1 MPIPRST
8 AITPLLLTTLTGAL
22 AAQTFT
28 VVPAAY
34 AGADAISY
42 EWLAG
47 ASRDLRQQTLIGQS
61 HLQPLLGRTITA
73 FEFRRTAADEVYQ
86 PGTAN
91 WTVRMSISPHS
102 PLTASSNYADNPGP
116 SPVLV
121 YQGPVSLPLSPP
133 AADPNVAWSASNVV
147 RVVLQTPFVYQGGT
161 LCVDVIGAPIAGQNA
176 NWWMADAEFE
186 DLAGTAVDL
195 GNGCGIYGGPQH
207 RWANVATRSLLPG
220 AYARFFAYGTPG
232 GLALAAFGQPNPIG
246 VPLSALG
253 FPSGAGCDLHLSTVD
268 TILVEIFEP
277 QAAPFPVPAGGIAE
291 VRLKLPIDPVIL
303 GFTMTTQW
311 LDWSQMATSQAIVW
325 SVAGAVPTLDMALL
339 EGHPQELGGE
349 LSVHLAPVIRFEHQ

>member
-1 MPIPRST
+1 LLCGTSWTGAFVRQATQKGRSTIRSSTRATSAWRGLSPRSLSVGT
-8 AITPLLLTTLTGAL
+8 WPPCA
-22 AAQTFT
+22 
-28 VVPAAY
+28 
-34 AGADAISY
+34 
-42 EWLAG
+42 
-47 ASRDLRQQTLIGQS
+47 
-61 HLQPLLGRTITA
+61 
-73 FEFRRTAADEVYQ
+73 RR
-86 PGTAN
+86 
-91 WTVRMSISPHS
+91 
-102 PLTASSNYADNPGP
+102 
-116 SPVLV
+116 
-121 YQGPVSLPLSPP
+121 
-133 AADPNVAWSASNVV
+133 
-147 RVVLQTPFVYQGGT
+147 
-161 LCVDVIGAPIAGQNA
+161 
-176 NWWMADAEFE
+176 
-186 DLAGTAVDL
+186 DL

-268 TILVEIFEP
+268 AILVEIFEP

-291 VRLKLPIDPVIL
+291 VRLKLPIDPGIL

-339 EGHPQELGGE
+339 EGHPQEIGGE